1 MNSEILAIADEVAT
15 SLECQSNTSSHDRGS
30 LPSPITLYRTG
41 RVLFACVIDDSDDS
55 SSIRETF
62 EQLMSALPE
71 EYLRTTLLHELHVAF
86 ASLILSF
93 ASTSSSSSAI
103 SSTPDTSFIHSM
115 VTQVS
120 NHVASPTSC
129 SYKDIIVGTESL
141 CGIYL
146 SSETLCRCCGGLELT
161 DLPDHAR
168 LVNELDILFASFCWI
183 YEYLLSQS
191 PGQDQNSLAIHDLK
205 KCILK
210 AMAMILVRGLLS
222 TTTTTKSD
230 EDEQLSA
237 IMNVIQRLQLS
248 GGESSAVGD
257 MLHMEENQKHSF
269 VNALSA
275 KYSDGPQLQYTLA
288 MLRGFPRSDSKP
300 SASKPHGISH
310 RSVLQEAKSKPQQLH
325 QNMTDI
331 QIGHVR
337 NVLPDLGE
345 GFIEEALKCY
355 NNDVERTIDALLQIS
370 DDTAANHN
378 IPPRLLTLPK
388 NLPRKLKD
396 LPDHYTANVSMH
408 RGATAKEDGR
418 EHVERQ
424 KQYVKEAERRAEEE
438 AYLVENVSRALGGL
452 RVQEIGDGREGQ
464 KDFGASNND
473 NEYDDDYDDQYDGV
487 GDDGGMAGGIGGLDE
502 GLYDVD
508 VHNVHQQYGARNE
521 QDMWRQYN
529 KLIKNVDAES
539 QFWEETR
546 NLNRQGGHKPSKS
559 ISNDQ
564 NIEEEGNDG
573 DRKYRGPDKGRGGRL
588 LGPDGKY
595 LPIQRGGKKGG
606 GRGSNASTPGDA
618 ANSGRG
624 GRGGGGSDRKGRGAA
639 GDSKDPHDNAKEGQ
653 KKDGDDLS
661 KVQKRRKNDNKAKI
675 GNHHRK
681 DRATKK
687 ASGGM
692 MF

>member
-15 SLECQSNTSSHDRGS
+15 SLECQSNTSSHDTGS

-41 RVLFACVIDDSDDS
+41 RVLFACVIGDSDDS

-71 EYLRTTLLHELHVAF
+71 QYLRTTLLHELHVAF
-86 ASLILSF
+86 ASLILSL
-93 ASTSSSSSAI
+93 ASTSRSSSAI
-103 SSTPDTSFIHSM
+103 SSTPDTSCIHSM

-120 NHVASPTSC
+120 YNVVSTTNC
-129 SYKDIIVGTESL
+129 SSKDIIEGTESL

-146 SSETLCRCCGGLELT
+146 SSETLCRSCGRLELT

-168 LVNELDILFASFCWI
+168 LDSELDILFASLCWV

-205 KCILK
+205 KFILK
-210 AMAMILVRGLLS
+210 AMSVILVRGLLS

-237 IMNVIQRLQLS
+237 IMNIIQRLQVY

-257 MLHMEENQKHSF
+257 MLNMEENQENSF
-269 VNALSA
+269 VNALST

-300 SASKPHGISH
+300 PASKPHEISH
-310 RSVLQEAKSKPQQLH
+310 RSVLQESKSKPQQLH
-325 QNMTDI
+325 QNMTLI

-337 NVLPDLGE
+337 SVLPDLGE

-355 NNDVERTIDALLQIS
+355 NNDVERTIDALLQMS

-464 KDFGASNND
+464 KDFGAANND
-473 NEYDDDYDDQYDGV
+473 NEYDDDYDDQYDGI

-529 KLIKNVDAES
+529 ILIKNVDAES
-539 QFWEETR
+539 QFWVCLMSR
-546 NLNRQGGHKPSKS
+546 HLCIHILSIAVAHLRCLKFCNIFLGGNTKSKPSRRT
-559 ISNDQ
+559 Q
-564 NIEEEGNDG
+564 
-573 DRKYRGPDKGRGGRL
+573 
-588 LGPDGKY
+588 
-595 LPIQRGGKKGG
+595 
-606 GRGSNASTPGDA
+606 
-618 ANSGRG
+618 
-624 GRGGGGSDRKGRGAA
+624 
-639 GDSKDPHDNAKEGQ
+639 AKQ
-653 KKDGDDLS
+653 K
-661 KVQKRRKNDNKAKI
+661 
-675 GNHHRK
+675 H
-681 DRATKK
+681 
-687 ASGGM
+687 
-692 MF
+692 FE